1 MKKVIL
7 IIASMMVLS
16 IGNSQIIVDEPSKDS
31 VIYSHPLTVLKL
43 MHFYGKNSH
52 YAFFYKNTKY
62 QYITD
67 IDYISLDDKEEV
79 IQFFNLLLKVYESG
93 EFTSFSLHEKRY
105 HVAKTMSQLAVY
117 DSNNT
122 SEFMITK
129 KIITKIL
136 DELNK

>member
-1 MKKVIL
+1 MKKL
-7 IIASMMVLS
+7 LLLLLLS
-16 IGNSQIIVDEPSKDS
+16 AGAAHSQIVVDEPSKDS

-67 IDYISLDDKEEV
+67 IDYISFDDKEEV
-79 IQFFNLLLKVYESG
+79 IQFFNLLLKVHESG
-93 EFTSFSLHEKRY
+93 EFTSFSVHEKRY

-136 DELNK
+136 EALQ